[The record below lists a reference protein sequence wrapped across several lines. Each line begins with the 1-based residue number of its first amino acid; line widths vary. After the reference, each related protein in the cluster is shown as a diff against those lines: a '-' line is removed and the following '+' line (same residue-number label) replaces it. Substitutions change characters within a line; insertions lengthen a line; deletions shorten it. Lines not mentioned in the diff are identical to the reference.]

1 MEQTEV
7 KKESKYQSGNV
18 NNTMAVAQYPEN
30 HANGQIS
37 PQAGATPISEA
48 PGKSSCRGM
57 GSMLNGAGTTT
68 YPYVYAMGRIVVRF
82 PTMGVEKEFVQAT
95 GRTGKETAGLTNQKT
110 FHSVLSRPENRYLV
124 RKMCWVLAI
133 EGIDTYILQPRDP
146 ADFDSLVEAIRP
158 TPSPIDINVVIG
170 IKGPIAPPE
179 MCNGLMVPIAGFDQV
194 YSFNRDSFLE
204 TLKEKRPENISEEE
218 FIAASEELLD
228 RITQLADNAGAT
240 DEHRALNY
248 LSVRYDV
255 IYAKTAEMHQRNF
268 SLTAVDVRPS
278 PLSGVRKIVDGIF
291 SYTQRETDFT
301 EKFFVRVDVTEE
313 FPFLVTKL
321 SPYYNR

>member
-7 KKESKYQSGNV
+7 KKESKDQSGNV
-18 NNTMAVAQYPEN
+18 NYTMAVAPSPEN
-30 HANGQIS
+30 HASAKIS
-37 PQAGATPISEA
+37 PQAGTVPISEA

-57 GSMLNGAGTTT
+57 LNGGGT
-68 YPYVYAMGRIVVRF
+68 YPYIYTLGRIAARF

-110 FHSVLSRPENRYLV
+110 FHSVLSKPENRYLV

-158 TPSPIDINVVIG
+158 APSHMDIDVVIG
-170 IKGPIAPPE
+170 VKGPIAPPDI
-179 MCNGLMVPIAGFDQV
+179 CNGLMVPIAGFDQI
-194 YSFNRDSFLE
+194 YSFNRASFLE
-204 TLKEKRPENISEEE
+204 ALKEKRPENIPEKE
-218 FIAASEELLD
+218 FMAAAEELLD
-228 RITQLADNAGAT
+228 RIMQMADNAGAT

-248 LSVRYDV
+248 VAMRYDA
-255 IYAKTAEMHQRNF
+255 IYGKTAEMHGRNF
-268 SLTAVDVRPS
+268 SLTAVEVRPS
-278 PLSGVRKIVDGIF
+278 LLSGVRKIVDAIF

-321 SPYYNR
+321 SPYYDR